1 VRRTFEE
8 ENAVADVEK
17 SDADKPADKP
27 AETPAAKP
35 GEKAAGTRAEKR
47 RSAGAA
53 VKGATSTFRSKLA
66 SLVWLIAVV
75 CALILAVGA
84 LLVALKANQDNAIVA
99 WILDAADTLDLDVF
113 SRDEGIF
120 TFEKDR
126 DGVQSALVNWGLAAL
141 AYLVVGKILDRII
154 RP

>member
-1 VRRTFEE
+1 LNE

-17 SDADKPADKP
+17 SDADKSADKPADKP
-27 AETPAAKP
+27 AETPAEKP
-35 GEKAAGTRAEKR
+35 AAKR
-47 RSAGAA
+47 RSTGAA
-53 VKGATSTFRSKLA
+53 VKSATSTFRSKLA

-99 WILDAADTLDLDVF
+99 WILDAADTLDLGVF
-113 SRDEGIF
+113 SREEGIF

>member
-1 VRRTFEE
+1 M
-8 ENAVADVEK
+8 ADVDK
-17 SDADKPADKP
+17 SDAEKPADKP
-27 AETPAAKP
+27 AERPAEKP
-35 GEKAAGTRAEKR
+35 AEKAAEKSTANR
-47 RSAGAA
+47 RSTGAA

-99 WILDAADTLDLDVF
+99 FILDAADTLDLDVF
-113 SRDEGIF
+113 SREEGIF
-120 TFEKDR
+120 TFQKDR